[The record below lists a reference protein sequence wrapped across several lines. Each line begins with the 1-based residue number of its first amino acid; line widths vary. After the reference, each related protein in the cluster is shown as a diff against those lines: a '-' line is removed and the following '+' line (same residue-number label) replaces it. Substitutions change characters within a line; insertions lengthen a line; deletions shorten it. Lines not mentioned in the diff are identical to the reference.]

1 MSLGAGTLTA
11 GGAASTSYS
20 GTMTGTGNFIKEGTG
35 TLTFSGTKTYSGS
48 TTINNG
54 TLIVNGTD
62 ADSAVTVNAAGTL
75 GGSGTVG
82 AANVFGTIAPGNSIG
97 TLTVNGSF
105 TQSAGS
111 TYVVEVAPGGGPGTS
126 DLISVT
132 GAPAT
137 ATIQAG
143 TTVSVVQRR
152 RLHDRHPLHHP
163 DRARRRDRHLHLAG
177 RERRVSRLRTGL

>member
-1 MSLGAGTLTA
+1 M
-11 GGAASTSYS
+11 
-20 GTMTGTGNFIKEGTG
+20 
-35 TLTFSGTKTYSGS
+35 
-48 TTINNG
+48 
-54 TLIVNGTD
+54 NGTD

-143 TTVSVVQRR
+143 TTVSVVAA
-152 RLHDRHPLHHP
+152 PG
-163 DRARRRDRHLHLAG
+163 AYT
-177 RERRVSRLRTGL
+177 TGTRYTILTAPGGVTGTYTSLVENAAFLDFALGL